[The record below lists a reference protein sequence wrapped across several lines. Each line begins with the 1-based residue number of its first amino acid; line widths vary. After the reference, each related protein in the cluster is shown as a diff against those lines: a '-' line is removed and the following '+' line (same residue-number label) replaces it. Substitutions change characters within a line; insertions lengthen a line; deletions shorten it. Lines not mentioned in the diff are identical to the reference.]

1 MAAESRKWLKF
12 KIVMIF
18 MFFLVLFIALISR
31 AFQLQ
36 VLSGQKLKKL
46 ATRQHTSVLQL
57 QPERGIIY
65 DRNGEKL
72 AVSVMAN
79 SVCADPSKIV
89 DPVKTSKQ
97 IADIL
102 NLDNETV
109 YKKLSAQKNFSWLA
123 RRIPP
128 DQAAVV
134 ESADIEG
141 IFMVK
146 EPRRFY
152 PNGELAAHLLGFVG
166 LDANGLEGLESKYDS
181 SLKGKPQMLSW
192 ARDAKGKKLF
202 LRVEK
207 NETQKDEN
215 VNLVLTIDNRIQ
227 YLVETHL
234 RQAVL
239 DKGAKAGLAIV
250 MDPKTGEILA
260 MANQLGFNPNNVEGL
275 TPDRWRN
282 RAVTDNFD
290 PGSTFKP
297 FVVAAALEEK
307 VIRETDKFYCEN
319 GNYKVAN
326 RVIHEANK
334 KRHGVL
340 AVPDILK
347 YSSNIGAAKI
357 AQKLGKEKF
366 YSYIQKFG
374 FGTKTGI
381 DLPGEMSG
389 LLRPVQNWV
398 PVDTAMIGFGQ
409 GISVTAIQLISALSA
424 VANDGVLMKPYVVR
438 GIADKDNHLVKLY
451 TPTVVRKVVS
461 PDTAKRLTRMLT
473 EVVGA
478 SDGTGKNARIVNVS
492 VAGKTGTAQKF
503 DFSRNVYSS
512 EKVRTSFIGF
522 FPAENP
528 QVAMVVILD
537 EPQRDKW
544 GGVAA
549 APVFKNIGEQIL
561 NCFKTNIRETPAP
574 VPVFDKEKTDK
585 VQLVSTQQTLVPPST
600 AEDGE
605 STMPNFIGL
614 TIREAMKKAKAE
626 SIELKISGNGWAV
639 RQYPQARTPL
649 GDERLCSVAFELN
662 N

>member
-1 MAAESRKWLKF
+1 MASESKKWLKF

-18 MFFLVLFIALISR
+18 MIFLVLFIALISR

-72 AVSVMAN
+72 AVSIMAD

-89 DPVKTSKQ
+89 DPVKTSRQ
-97 IADIL
+97 IAEIL
-102 NLDNETV
+102 NLDSQMV
-109 YKKLSAQKNFSWLA
+109 FKKLSAQKNFSWLA
-123 RRIPP
+123 RRISPE
-128 DQAAVV
+128 QAASV
-134 ESADIEG
+134 ESADVEG
-141 IFMVK
+141 IFLVK
-146 EPRRFY
+146 EPKRFY

-166 LDANGLEGLESKYDS
+166 LDASGLEGLESKYDE
-181 SLKGKPQMLSW
+181 SLKGKPQMLAW

-227 YLVETHL
+227 YLVETQL
-234 RQAVL
+234 KEAVL
-239 DKGAKAGLAIV
+239 SKGAKAGLAIV

-260 MANQLGFNPNNVEGL
+260 MANQLGFNPNNIEGL
-275 TPDRWRN
+275 TPEKWRN
-282 RAVTDNFD
+282 RAITDYFD

-297 FVVAAALEEK
+297 FLVAGALEEK
-307 VIRETDKFYCEN
+307 IVKESDKFYCEN

-326 RVIHEANK
+326 RVIHEANR

-340 AVPDILK
+340 DVRDILK

-357 AQKLGKEKF
+357 AQKMGKEKF
-366 YSYIQKFG
+366 YDYIQKFG

-381 DLPGEMSG
+381 DLPGESAG
-389 LLRPVQNWV
+389 AVRPVKNWV

-409 GISVTAIQLISALSA
+409 GVSVTAIQLISAVSA
-424 VANDGVLMKPYVVR
+424 VANNGVLMKPYVVR
-438 GIADKDNHLVKLY
+438 GIADKDYHLVKLY
-451 TPTVVRKVVS
+451 TPTVVRKVIS
-461 PDTAKRLTRMLT
+461 PDTAKRLTNMLT
-473 EVVGA
+473 EVVSA
-478 SDGTGKNARIVNVS
+478 PDGTGKNARIVNVA
-492 VAGKTGTAQKF
+492 VAGKTGTSQKF
-503 DFSRNVYSS
+503 DFTRGVYSS
-512 EKVRTSFIGF
+512 EKVRTSFMGF

-528 QVAMVVILD
+528 QVAILVILD

-561 NCFKTNIRETPAP
+561 NCFKTNIRETP
-574 VPVFDKEKTDK
+574 VFEKEKTDK
-585 VQLVSTQQTLVPPST
+585 VQLVSAQQTLASQNA
-600 AEDGE
+600 AEDDGL
-605 STMPNFIGL
+605 TMPDFSGL

-639 RQYPQARTPL
+639 RQYPPAHTPF
-649 GDERLCSVAFELN
+649 GDERLCNVAFELN